1 MSASESQQRRWQD
14 ALLIAK
20 ILTIDP
26 GGLGGVW
33 LKSSVGPVRDYW
45 LDYFKRVVDTQIPVI
60 KIPHHADETALLG
73 GLDLLQTLQLQHKV
87 YTQGLLS
94 QAASGVV
101 ILSMAERLQ
110 VHTAACITQAFDATY
125 QFGLIALDESM
136 GSEEEQLLPRIQER
150 LAFKIEFDDLSYRD
164 CQAEYQPYAIEK
176 FRESLAQIEV
186 PDVAIEAITT
196 AAQGLGIDSLR
207 AIYFAIRAS
216 KAIAALR
223 GGDQL
228 TQEDIQTAT
237 RLVFAHR
244 ITALPQQTPAN
255 EQSSDQENIPQEE
268 SPPSEKNTD
277 SKEDDIHQDESN
289 EDTSQNMPLSKDQL
303 EEMIIEASKAYLPKG
318 VLDSLMEQQK
328 VVQTQENSQGKV
340 GQLKKGLHRGQSLPS
355 RQGKLDRS
363 KKLDLLK
370 TIQAASPWQTIR
382 RQELGISRDLPKI
395 MIRSEDMYLKRYVMR
410 STSVTLF
417 VVDASGSSALERLGE
432 AKGAVE
438 LLLAQCYIRR
448 DQVAM
453 MTFRGNQVNLILTP
467 TRSLVRAKR
476 LLAAMPGGGGTPLA
490 SAIQTSTQYAT
501 QLKRKGQTPVLVMM
515 TDGRANVTAA
525 GVGGRE
531 QAYADALI
539 AAQRAKN
546 ENLNILFVDT
556 SFKTQEANQIIAQQM
571 GAKYILLPQGKS
583 SAVVEA
589 AKQLVV

>member
-45 LDYFKRVVDTQIPVI
+45 LDYFKRVVDTQIPVR

-150 LAFKIEFDDLSYRD
+150 LAFKIEFDDLSYRA
-164 CQAEYQPYAIEK
+164 CQAEYQPNVIEK
-176 FRESLAQIEV
+176 FRESFAQIEV

-237 RLVFAHR
+237 RLVFSHR

-277 SKEDDIHQDESN
+277 SKEDDTHQDESN

-328 VVQTQENSQGKV
+328 VVQTQEYSQGKM

-370 TIQAASPWQTIR
+370 TIQ
-382 RQELGISRDLPKI
+382 
-395 MIRSEDMYLKRYVMR
+395 
-410 STSVTLF
+410 
-417 VVDASGSSALERLGE
+417 
-432 AKGAVE
+432 
-438 LLLAQCYIRR
+438 
-448 DQVAM
+448 
-453 MTFRGNQVNLILTP
+453 
-467 TRSLVRAKR
+467 
-476 LLAAMPGGGGTPLA
+476 
-490 SAIQTSTQYAT
+490 
-501 QLKRKGQTPVLVMM
+501 
-515 TDGRANVTAA
+515 
-525 GVGGRE
+525 
-531 QAYADALI
+531 
-539 AAQRAKN
+539 
-546 ENLNILFVDT
+546 
-556 SFKTQEANQIIAQQM
+556 
-571 GAKYILLPQGKS
+571 
-583 SAVVEA
+583 
-589 AKQLVV
+589 

>member
-1 MSASESQQRRWQD
+1 LSASESQQRRWQD

-60 KIPHHADETALLG
+60 KIPHHTDETALLG

-150 LAFKIEFDDLSYRD
+150 LAFKIEFDDLSYRA
-164 CQAEYQPYAIEK
+164 CQAEYQPNVIEK
-176 FRESLAQIEV
+176 FRESFAQIEV

-237 RLVFAHR
+237 RLVFSHR

-277 SKEDDIHQDESN
+277 SKEDDTHQDESN

-328 VVQTQENSQGKV
+328 VVQTQEYSQGKM

-382 RQELGISRDLPKI
+382 RQELGFGRDYPKI
-395 MIRSEDMYLKRYVMR
+395 MIRSEDIYLKRYVMR

-453 MTFRGNQVNLILTP
+453 MTFRGTQVNLILTP

-476 LLAAMPGGGGTPLA
+476 LLAAIPGGGGTPLA

-531 QAYADALI
+531 QAYADALM

-583 SAVVEA
+583 FAVVEA

>member
-60 KIPHHADETALLG
+60 KIPHHTDETALLG

-150 LAFKIEFDDLSYRD
+150 LAFKIEFDDLSYRA
-164 CQAEYQPYAIEK
+164 CQAEYQPNVIEK
-176 FRESLAQIEV
+176 FRESFAQIEV

-237 RLVFAHR
+237 RLVFSHR

-277 SKEDDIHQDESN
+277 SKEDDTHQDESN

-328 VVQTQENSQGKV
+328 VVQTQEYSQGKM

-382 RQELGISRDLPKI
+382 RQELGFGRDYPKI
-395 MIRSEDMYLKRYVMR
+395 MIRSEDIYLKRYVMR

-531 QAYADALI
+531 QAYADALM